1 MERSSLKLMA
11 AAMLISVMLSGCGA
25 KDDSQSGGAGQAAN
39 GASAG
44 QAAAQGEESGE
55 EGGADEAQQPDRTA
69 DYFAKVVS
77 VSADAI
83 VVQKS
88 ATPPADMPSFGGRG
102 GQRPQGGGGAQG
114 QGGQRPNW
122 QGGGRTNGDGA
133 PGQGQTAGG
142 QAGDGQDAAAGDG
155 QSGGQAG
162 GSQGQSGG
170 QAGGQGQGRAGGG
183 RFGGGG
189 FMNAMKFED
198 AQTTVP
204 VNADT
209 RIVKFGRGQ
218 NGMTTD
224 AMKATDLK
232 AGDVL
237 MVWLGADSKTAAY
250 IRLQFNPADRG
261 NAGKA
266 GNGQ

>member
-39 GASAG
+39 GANAG
-44 QAAAQGEESGE
+44 QAAAQGAD
-55 EGGADEAQQPDRTA
+55 GGANGLQQPDRTA
-69 DYFAKVVS
+69 DYFAKVVR
-77 VSADAI
+77 VSGDAI

-88 ATPPADMPSFGGRG
+88 TTSPADMPSFGGGRG
-102 GQRPQGGGGAQG
+102 GQRPQGGDGAQG
-114 QGGQRPNW
+114 QGGQGGGQRGHW
-122 QGGGRTNGDGA
+122 QGGGKTNGDGA
-133 PGQGQTAGG
+133 QGQTPDG
-142 QAGDGQDAAAGDG
+142 QAGNGQDAAAGGQNGGG
-155 QSGGQAG
+155 QS
-162 GSQGQSGG
+162 
-170 QAGGQGQGRAGGG
+170 QGQGRAGGG

-224 AMKATDLK
+224 ALKATDLQ

-237 MVWLGADSKTAAY
+237 MVWLAADNKTAGY
-250 IRLQFNPADRG
+250 IRLQFNPADMG
-261 NAGKA
+261 SAGKA

>member
-1 MERSSLKLMA
+1 
-11 AAMLISVMLSGCGA
+11 
-25 KDDSQSGGAGQAAN
+25 
-39 GASAG
+39 
-44 QAAAQGEESGE
+44 
-55 EGGADEAQQPDRTA
+55 
-69 DYFAKVVS
+69 
-77 VSADAI
+77 
-83 VVQKS
+83 
-88 ATPPADMPSFGGRG
+88 MPSFGGGRG
-102 GQRPQGGGGAQG
+102 GQRPQGGDGAQVQGG
-114 QGGQRPNW
+114 QGGGQRGNW
-122 QGGGRTNGDGA
+122 QGGGKANGDGA
-133 PGQGQTAGG
+133 QGQTAGG
-142 QAGDGQDAAAGDG
+142 QAGNGQGAAAGG
-155 QSGGQAG
+155 
-162 GSQGQSGG
+162 QGQG
-170 QAGGQGQGRAGGG
+170 QGQGQGRAGGG

-224 AMKATDLK
+224 ALKATDLQ

-237 MVWLGADSKTAAY
+237 MVWLGADNKTAGY
-250 IRLQFNPADRG
+250 IRLQFNPADMG